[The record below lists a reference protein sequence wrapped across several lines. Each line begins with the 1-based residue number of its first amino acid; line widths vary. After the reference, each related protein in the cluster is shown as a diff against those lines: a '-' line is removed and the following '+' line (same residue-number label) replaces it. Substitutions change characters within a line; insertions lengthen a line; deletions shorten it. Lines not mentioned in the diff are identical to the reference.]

1 MATATPTS
9 YPSAQAI
16 AELAREAQLQQLQA
30 LDSLDTKAASLIGL
44 SGVLLGLIFTSTIAT
59 NRWSM
64 LLSIGAG
71 LIGASILCL
80 LLVLVPRSARFNPNI
95 VALAPAYLT
104 EPVEETYRV
113 TTASIEQALL
123 FNANLSRY
131 KGRTLRVGIVI
142 AVSGLAL
149 ITIGMIYAAEKGEP
163 PSQPP
168 SRTATIHSG

>member
-1 MATATPTS
+1 MVGGPPS
-9 YPSAQAI
+9 YPSAHAI
-16 AELAREAQLQQLQA
+16 AELAREAQLQQLQS

-44 SGVLLGLIFTSTIAT
+44 AGVLLGLIFTSSIAT
-59 NRWSM
+59 TRWSI

-95 VALAPAYLT
+95 LALAPAYMT
-104 EPVEETYRV
+104 EQVEETYRV

-123 FNANLSRY
+123 FNANLSRW
-131 KGRTLRVGIVI
+131 KGRWLRLGIFV

-149 ITIGMIYAAEKGEP
+149 ITIGLIHAAEEGVP
-163 PSQPP
+163 PTKSTAT
-168 SRTATIHSG
+168 TATIHSG

>member
-1 MATATPTS
+1 MATPTPTS

-44 SGVLLGLIFTSTIAT
+44 SGVLLGLIFTSSVAT
-59 NRWSM
+59 SRWSI

-80 LLVLVPRSARFNPNI
+80 LLVLLPRNARFNPNI
-95 VALAPAYLT
+95 IALAPAYSA

-123 FNANLSRY
+123 FNANLSRW
-131 KGRTLRVGIVI
+131 KGWTLRAGIII
-142 AVSGLAL
+142 AVSGLVL
-149 ITIGMIYAAEKGEP
+149 ITIGMIYAAEKGVP
-163 PSQPP
+163 PQSPP
-168 SRTATIHSG
+168 RTATIHSG